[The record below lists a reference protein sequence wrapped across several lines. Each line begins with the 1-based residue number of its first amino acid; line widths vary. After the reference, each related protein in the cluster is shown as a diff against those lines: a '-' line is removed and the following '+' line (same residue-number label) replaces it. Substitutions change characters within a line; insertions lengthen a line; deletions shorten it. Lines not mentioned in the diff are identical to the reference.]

1 MRIIEEF
8 ALRKTWLLTLLIVSL
23 LSGCALPQGAA
34 FDPVV
39 PVGSLWKV
47 PLAASGDLTWDS
59 ASELAKEEHDGYLQ
73 GRQSFKDVKFSD
85 KEAGEGSQTDDIQ
98 ITVRKMAENEKVV
111 AILGSTTNSATMRI
125 SSLVNFFNIP
135 MIIPS
140 ATGDNV
146 TPSTNVWAFR
156 LSAPGSA
163 YASYMFGTVIKQSNL
178 VVNAAPTAIAVPN
191 GKPVV
196 KKSDT
201 TATTNTGI
209 KLAIL
214 YEQNTFGESSAVA
227 TARAALKQGL
237 NIVVY
242 SSFTPETPDQSKLDT
257 LVDNVIQQGT
267 QMIYMIS
274 NDSDTAITLMATLR
288 SRYSDQSFPMT
299 VGQAGGFTST
309 AFQQSDEADGVYV
322 VRQQLDRN
330 NCPAE
335 IETIN
340 QAQDYAAIFLLNLA
354 VKQAETLMP
363 RTWWNNPFQAQ
374 DQEAKTLTTF
384 REKVRDTL
392 KVINV
397 EVPCLG
403 MVTFDNA
410 GQNKQVQFELTQIN
424 GGSAD
429 TISVEDFQQDLPQ
442 QQQ

>member
-1 MRIIEEF
+1 
-8 ALRKTWLLTLLIVSL
+8 LRKTWLLTLLIVSL

-47 PLAASGDLTWDS
+47 PLSANGDLNWDG
-59 ASELAKEEHDGYLQ
+59 AADLAKEEHDGYLL
-73 GRQSFKDVKFSD
+73 GRQTFKDAKFSD
-85 KEAGEGSQTDDIQ
+85 REAGEGSQTDDIQ
-98 ITVRKMAENEKVV
+98 ITVRKMAETDKVV
-111 AILGSTTNSATMRI
+111 AILGSTTNSATMRT

-140 ATGDNV
+140 ATGDSV
-146 TPSTNVWAFR
+146 MPSTNVWAFR
-156 LSAPGSA
+156 LSAAGSS
-163 YASYMFGTVIKQSNL
+163 YASYMFGTVIKQSKL
-178 VVNAAPTAIAVPN
+178 TASVTPTPVPN
-191 GKPVV
+191 GKPTV
-196 KKSDT
+196 KKAETT
-201 TATTNTGI
+201 TANNGI

-214 YEQNTFGESSAVA
+214 YEQNTFGESAAVA

-242 SSFTPETPDQSKLDT
+242 SSFTPENPDASKLNT
-257 LVDNVIQQGT
+257 LVDNVIQQAP
-267 QMIYMIS
+267 QLIYMIS

-288 SRYSDQSFPMT
+288 SRYADQAFPMAM
-299 VGQAGGFTST
+299 GQAGGFTST

-322 VRQQLDRN
+322 VRQKLDRS

-340 QAQDYAAIFLLNLA
+340 QAQDYAAVFLLNLA
-354 VKQAETLMP
+354 VKQAESLMP
-363 RTWWNNPFQAQ
+363 RTWWNPLQAK
-374 DQEAKTLTTF
+374 DQETKDLTSF

-403 MVTFDNA
+403 MVAFDNT
-410 GQNKQVQFELTQIN
+410 GQNKLVEFELTQIN

-429 TISVEDFQQDLPQ
+429 TVSIEDFQQSLPQ
-442 QQQ
+442 Q